1 MTNDV
6 CRDMT
11 SDSHTTLIPSARAA
25 AFPIK
30 LLDWF
35 DQHGRH
41 DLPWQVADDPYSVWV
56 SEIMLQQTQ
65 VKTVLQYFTRFM
77 QRFPTVADLG
87 GAHWDEVAPYWAGL
101 GYYARARNLHK
112 AAGIVAENGKFPVDL
127 DGWMALP
134 GIGRSTAGA
143 LMSLGLR
150 QYGVIM
156 DGNVKRVLA
165 RNFALDGDS
174 MASSF
179 LKNIWQIAETLTPL
193 DRTHDYNQAIMDL
206 GATLCTPKKPLCLYC
221 PFHSDCLALQ
231 QNRVLDLPQKPT
243 RKAMPTRHAQVLLLE
258 HDGQL
263 LWQQRPASGLW
274 GGLWCLPLI
283 EEDIEQRLDALDL
296 PQATAGKQIKHTF
309 THFHWQLQAQHFA
322 VSATTSQQL
331 ALHFAPTRWMSREQ
345 AFAAGVPEAMRKL
358 LEP

>member
-1 MTNDV
+1 MTPDV
-6 CRDMT
+6 CHDMT
-11 SDSHTTLIPSARAA
+11 TDSRSTQIPSAQAT

-35 DQHGRH
+35 DQYGRH
-41 DLPWQVADDPYSVWV
+41 DLPWQVADDPYTVWV

-65 VKTVLQYFTRFM
+65 VKTVLQYFARFM

-87 GAHWDEVAPYWAGL
+87 RAHWDEVAPYWAGL

-112 AAGIVAENGKFPVDL
+112 AAGMVAEKGQFPVDL

-150 QYGVIM
+150 RYGVIM

-174 MASSF
+174 MASGF
-179 LKNIWQIAETLTPL
+179 LKNIWQIAEQLTPL

-221 PFHSDCLALQ
+221 PFNRDCLALA
-231 QNRVLDLPQKPT
+231 QNRVLDLPQKPAK
-243 RKAMPTRHAQVLLLE
+243 KAMPTRYAQVLLLE
-258 HDGQL
+258 HNGLL
-263 LWQQRPASGLW
+263 LWQQRPGSGLW
-274 GGLWCLPLI
+274 GGLWCLPLL
-283 EEDIEQRLDALDL
+283 EDDYEQTLSRLNL
-296 PQATAGKQIKHTF
+296 PQAVLGKTIKHTF
-309 THFHWQLQAQHFA
+309 THFHWQMQAQQFQLDDE
-322 VSATTSQQL
+322 TSKRLTQV
-331 ALHFAPTRWMSREQ
+331 FAPTRWMSHEE
-345 AFAAGVPEAMRKL
+345 AFSAGVPEAMRKL
-358 LEP
+358 LD